1 VTTTAGGERG
11 GSAGRAARPL
21 LIARGGATAT
31 APEHTISAYEA
42 AIRIG
47 ADALGLTVHLS
58 ADDQLVVIEDG
69 RLERTTDGRGRVRD
83 LTLRE
88 LKRLDA
94 GRWFGRA
101 FRGQR
106 VQALGEAVERFRDRA
121 GFAITLAAG
130 SGVYPGIEERL
141 VGLLQ
146 IYDVVERSLVL
157 SLDHPALLRCHAVDP
172 EVRTAAVVIA
182 RLVDPGGLAAA
193 GAIRA
198 LCLRADLTGEA
209 EVAACRAAGLDCH
222 VFGVDDAAT
231 ARRFAAMGVAAIV
244 TDRPD
249 LLRPALTADGAPTAG
264 PASAKA
270 HGPWSRPSA

>member
-1 VTTTAGGERG
+1 MTTTSRGQPGGG
-11 GSAGRAARPL
+11 GHPTRPWV
-21 LIARGGATAT
+21 IARGGAPTA
-31 APEHTISAYEA
+31 APEHTIPAYEA
-42 AIRIG
+42 AIRAG

-106 VQALGEAVERFRDRA
+106 VQHLGEVLERFRDRA
-121 GFAITLAAG
+121 AFAVTLAGG
-130 SGVYPGIEERL
+130 SDVYPGIEERL

-146 IYDVVERSLVL
+146 VYEMVERSLVL
-157 SLDHPALLRCHAVDP
+157 SLDHPALLRCHALDP

-182 RLVDPGGLAAA
+182 RLLAPGALAAP
-193 GAIRA
+193 GVVRA
-198 LCLRADLTGEA
+198 LCLRADLTSER
-209 EVAACRAAGLDCH
+209 EVAACRAVGLDCH
-222 VFGVDDAAT
+222 VFRIDDPET
-231 ARRFAAMGVAAIV
+231 ARRFAAMGVAGIV
-244 TDRPD
+244 TGRPD
-249 LLRPALTADGAPTAG
+249 LLRPALG
-264 PASAKA
+264 S
-270 HGPWSRPSA
+270 